1 MFSSPHAP
9 RLRGEPA
16 HNTFYTSPVPS
27 LTIDPILAP
36 GGPIARLMGE
46 HFEPR
51 PQQAQMAAAITRA
64 MDSRSQLLVEA
75 GTGIGKSFAY
85 LVPAIRRII
94 EHNEIVVV
102 ATNTIALQEQLLSKD
117 IPLLRDAFRGGETEP
132 FRAELVKG
140 RGNYLSLRRLQLASK
155 RQDRLFPDDATMRS
169 LHVIEDWAYA
179 TTEGSLSTLPPLERA
194 GVWDRVQS
202 DSGNC
207 MGRKCP
213 NFSKCFYQQA
223 RRRMESANLLICNH
237 AIFFSDLALR
247 TKDAGFLPKYDHVI
261 LDEAHNI
268 EDVASEHFGVSL
280 AEGRVRHLLSTLVH
294 TGKQR
299 AGRGFLPSLIVSGDS
314 TALLE
319 RAAIAVHRAGSAC
332 DEFFDQIVELTG
344 RRPGTARLAGAG
356 RVNDTLSGTFKELAL
371 MLKRLKEGATNEE
384 DKFELNAYSLR
395 AAAIAE
401 DVEALC
407 TQSQSG
413 FVYWA
418 EVTKHESYGLRAT
431 LACSPVEVAP
441 VLREKLFGG
450 ELSVTLTSAT
460 LTTGGTGGGSFH
472 HAKSRLGCDDA
483 AELTL
488 GSPFDHAALVE
499 LHVDAA
505 MPDPRSSEFDEELA
519 SRIRTHVLATDGG
532 AFVLFTS
539 FATMH
544 RAAERLRDEL
554 ESRGMPVFVQ
564 GRDGSRIAILER
576 FRESERSVLFG
587 TSSFWQGVDVRGR
600 GLRNVIITRLPFDP
614 PDRPLTQAR
623 LELIEARGGNPF
635 MEDSLPRAV
644 IRFKQG
650 FGRLVRSA
658 TDSGRVVV
666 LDPRLVKSRYGSLFL
681 DAIPSGV
688 RIVGADTDTE
698 PDF

>member
-1 MFSSPHAP
+1 MDDLINDILGPAGAVAR
-9 RLRGEPA
+9 RLGDR
-16 HNTFYTSPVPS
+16 Y
-27 LTIDPILAP
+27 
-36 GGPIARLMGE
+36 
-46 HFEPR
+46 EPR
-51 PQQAQMAAAITRA
+51 PQQLEMARA
-64 MDSRSQLLVEA
+64 VQDAFRDEHHLLVEA
-75 GTGIGKSFAY
+75 GTGVGKSFAY
-85 LVPAIRRII
+85 LLPAIELATKHKKR
-94 EHNEIVVV
+94 VVIS
-102 ATNTIALQEQLLSKD
+102 THTISLQEQLIEKD
-117 IPLLRDAFRGGETEP
+117 IPLLASLYPDEFTAV
-132 FRAELVKG
+132 LVKG
-140 RGNYLSLRRLQLASK
+140 RSNYLCRRRLQSSLSNRQMLFDDDRQFAS
-155 RQDRLFPDDATMRS
+155 LSMIDDWS
-169 LHVIEDWAYA
+169 KK
-179 TTEGSLSTLPPLERA
+179 TTDGSLATLPQVPEP
-194 GVWDRVQS
+194 GVWDEVRAEH
-202 DSGNC
+202 GNC
-207 MGRKCP
+207 LGKRCTHYDG
-213 NFSKCFYQQA
+213 CFWQSA
-223 RRRMESANLLICNH
+223 KRRMNGGNILVVNH
-237 AIFFSDLALR
+237 ALFFSDLALR

-299 AGRGFLPSLIVSGDS
+299 AGRGFLPSLIVGGDS

-319 RAAIAVHRAGSAC
+319 RAALAVHRAGSAC
-332 DEFFDQIVELTG
+332 DEFFDQIVELAG

-356 RVNDTLSGTFKELAL
+356 QVNDTLSGIFKELAL

-395 AAAIAE
+395 AAAIAD

-407 TQSQSG
+407 TQSQKG
-413 FVYWA
+413 CVYWA

-441 VLREKLFGG
+441 VLREELFGG

-460 LTTGGTGGGSFH
+460 LTTGGGSFA

-483 AELTL
+483 AELSL

-499 LHVDAA
+499 LHVDAT

-519 SRIRTHVLATDGG
+519 SRIRAHVLATDGG

-544 RAAERLRDEL
+544 RAADRLRDEF
-554 ESRGMPVFVQ
+554 ESRGLPVFVQ
-564 GRDGSRIAILER
+564 GKDGSRLAILER
-576 FRESERSVLFG
+576 FRDSERSVLFG

-666 LDPRLVKSRYGSLFL
+666 LDPRLVKSRYGGLFL
-681 DAIPSGV
+681 DALPSGV
-688 RIVGADTDTE
+688 RILGADAEHE